1 MLVFGVLPWII
12 GIIGALF
19 FGYYLDS
26 MIKEM
31 AAKTT
36 LGRIGKPEDIAK
48 VALFL
53 ASINSDFITGQVI
66 VVDGGIVD
74 YLTHSM

>member
-1 MLVFGVLPWII
+1 MLPWII
-12 GIIGALF
+12 GIIGVLF

-26 MIKEM
+26 RINEM

-48 VALFL
+48 VVLFM
-53 ASINSDFITGQVI
+53 ASINSDFITDHAI
-66 VVDGGIVD
+66 VVDWGKVD
-74 YLTHSM
+74 YLTHSV